1 MTDEMLELA
10 RANAAEAGVENVEF
24 VKGYIEEIPLAD
36 ASVDVI
42 VSNCVLNLSGDKP
55 RVLAEAARVLKPGG
69 RFAISD
75 VIASPD
81 MDDATR
87 ADMAAYTGCIAG
99 ALTEQEFRDGL
110 AAAGLADVE
119 IRRDPQGPRAR
130 RARRSS
136 APASP
141 PSRGRRLR
149 HRSRTRTGS
158 SCMSRRCAAQT
169 GVCGPSVDQ
178 QLIDVRE
185 TLRWAESQGAV
196 VSRHNLSS
204 DPDAFVAN
212 PKVTGLMAAFG
223 ETALPALVVDGA
235 IAVHGRYPSRE
246 ELAGLLTPSAPAAVE
261 LPVSADACGCEP
273 GGCC

>member
-1 MTDEMLELA
+1 M
-10 RANAAEAGVENVEF
+10 
-24 VKGYIEEIPLAD
+24 D
-36 ASVDVI
+36 A
-42 VSNCVLNLSGDKP
+42 
-55 RVLAEAARVLKPGG
+55 
-69 RFAISD
+69 
-75 VIASPD
+75 
-81 MDDATR
+81 ATR

-110 AAAGLADVE
+110 AGAGLVDVE
-119 IRRDPQGPRAR
+119 IQRPTRSTSTRL
-130 RARRSS
+130 RRSS

-141 PSRGRRLR
+141 PSLWLRLR
-149 HRSRTRTGS
+149 HRLPTRAGL

-185 TLRWAESQGAV
+185 DLRWAEAQGAA

-223 ETALPALVVDGA
+223 DAALPVLVVDGE

-246 ELAGLLTPSAPAAVE
+246 ELAGLLARGGRSRLRCVGG
-261 LPVSADACGCEP
+261 DACGCEP